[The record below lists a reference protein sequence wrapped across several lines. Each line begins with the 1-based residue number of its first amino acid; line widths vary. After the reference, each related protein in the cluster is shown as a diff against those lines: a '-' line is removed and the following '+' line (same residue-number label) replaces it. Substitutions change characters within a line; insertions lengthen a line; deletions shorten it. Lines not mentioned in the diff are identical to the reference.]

1 MDFFNLV
8 GAVSGCSAIVG
19 FLAVVVRLG
28 EWKARVEERVAS
40 HGQRLDVLENKQNAS
55 ALLLNKNN
63 ELLAEIKVKV
73 DLMYEGKS
81 KRARHD

>member
-40 HGQRLDVLENKQNAS
+40 HGQRLDVLESKQNAS

-81 KRARHD
+81 KRTRHD

>member
-1 MDFFNLV
+1 MDFLNLI
-8 GAVSGCSAIVG
+8 GALSGCSSIVG

-28 EWKARVEERVAS
+28 EWKARLEERVAN
-40 HGQRLDVLENKQNAS
+40 HGKHLETVEGKQNAA

-73 DLMYEGKS
+73 DLMYEGKN
-81 KRARHD
+81 KRGRHD

>member
-1 MDFFNLV
+1 MNFFNFV

-28 EWKARVEERVAS
+28 EWKARLEERVAT
-40 HGQRLDVLENKQNAS
+40 HRQRLESVEAKQNS
-55 ALLLNKNN
+55 SSVLLHKNN

-73 DLMYEGKS
+73 DLMYAGKS
-81 KRARHD
+81 KRGKYE